1 MLCDDYTYDRF
12 KNIHLLWSVREEGE
26 IKAFDSFLKDL
37 PIDYIP
43 IVTRDENWEGET
55 ARITTLIQRGDI
67 LNGAKPSTDKVMLC
81 GNMDFNVEIR
91 DILTSLG
98 WIEGSNREQG
108 SFLLEKA
115 FVD

>member
-1 MLCDDYTYDRF
+1 
-12 KNIHLLWSVREEGE
+12 
-26 IKAFDSFLKDL
+26 
-37 PIDYIP
+37 
-43 IVTRDENWEGET
+43 
-55 ARITTLIQRGDI
+55 
-67 LNGAKPSTDKVMLC
+67 MLC

-98 WIEGSNREQG
+98 WTEGSNREQG

>member
-1 MLCDDYTYDRF
+1 LCDDETYNRF
-12 KNIHLLWSVREEGE
+12 KNIHVLWSVREQAE

-43 IVTRDENWEGET
+43 IVTRDESWEGET
-55 ARITTLIQRGDI
+55 SRITTLIQRGII
-67 LNGAKPSTDKVMLC
+67 LKGAKAETDKVMLC

-91 DILTSLG
+91 DILLSLG
-98 WIEGSNREQG
+98 WKEGSNRESG

-115 FVD
+115 FVG